1 MEKHMKK
8 ILVIGIVYLT
18 WGFMLFGQDTTLEF
32 TQDKWYL
39 QGQVVDH
46 LGQKSLMGRAV
57 LKDVEFENGVIEVDM
72 AFEGS
77 RCFGMIQFRMQS
89 GNSHESFYI
98 RPHKSGQY
106 DALQYT
112 PVASGLGA
120 WQLYSGEGFTA
131 AAEIP
136 HKRWVHIKLEVA
148 GTQARVFLDH
158 AESPALVI
166 HELKHG
172 LGKGGI
178 GLTGPAAPLAHFANF
193 SFQHDD
199 GLHFE
204 DPPPPISFPGML
216 REWELSQPFPVRDI
230 NREISLEEQQLTD
243 VKWKQVAADATGLV
257 DIGMQAAKPLNLP
270 FCVLARTTISA
281 DQDSLQKLDL
291 GYSDE
296 VSVFLNG
303 RILFRGNSEF
313 QRRDPAFSG
322 ILGLND
328 AVFLPLLKGENELL
342 LMVTEVFG
350 GWGFMCRLGD
360 IRGEAVYQ
368 HRTLTK
374 LWEISEQLAAPESVC
389 FDPDRDVL
397 YLSNFGADHISKLAL
412 DGNILERK
420 WATGLKNP
428 TGMALA
434 HGRLYVVERGNLV
447 EIETATARVLQR
459 HPIPDALFPNDVTI
473 GDSGEL
479 YISDSQKNAVYIFQ
493 NNQIKIWLQSDRIPN
508 PNGLIW
514 DAGRLIV
521 GTSGDGCIKAVNPEN
536 KSVQILIRLGSGAV
550 MDGIQSLGQGG
561 YLLGDWNGSILRVSS
576 REETQEILN
585 TMDAKLTLADFA
597 YIPDKR
603 MLVIPTLY
611 GNRVLA
617 FTLD

>member
-1 MEKHMKK
+1 M
-8 ILVIGIVYLT
+8 LAFGIVFLT
-18 WGFMLFGQDTTLEF
+18 GGFMLFVQDTTLEF
-32 TQDKWYL
+32 TQDNWYL

-46 LGQKSLMGRAV
+46 LGQKSLMGKAV
-57 LKDVEFENGVIEVDM
+57 LKDVEFENGIIEVDM

-77 RCFGMIQFRMQS
+77 RCFGMIQFRMQP

-166 HELKHG
+166 NELKHG

-193 SFQHDD
+193 SLRHDHELNFD
-199 GLHFE
+199 
-204 DPPPPISFPGML
+204 DPPPPISHPGML
-216 REWELSQPFPVRDI
+216 RAWELSQPFPVTNI
-230 NREISLEEQQLTD
+230 NREKSLKDQELRDIQ
-243 VKWKQVAADATGLV
+243 WKRVSADATGLV
-257 DIGMQAAKPLNLP
+257 DIGMQAAKPLNQP
-270 FCVLARTTISA
+270 FCVLARTTIPA

-313 QRRDPAFSG
+313 HRRDPAFSG

-328 AVFLPLLKGENELL
+328 AVFLPLQKGENELL
-342 LMVTEVFG
+342 LMVTEIFG
-350 GWGFMCRLGD
+350 GWGFKCRLGVT
-360 IRGEAVYQ
+360 RGEAVYQ
-368 HRTLTK
+368 HPHLTK
-374 LWEISEQLAAPESVC
+374 LWEISSRLAAPESVC
-389 FDPDRDVL
+389 FDPDQNVL
-397 YLSNFGADHISKLAL
+397 YVSNFGADHVSKLAL
-412 DGNILERK
+412 DGSILERK
-420 WATGLKNP
+420 WATGLNNP
-428 TGMALA
+428 TGMALI
-434 HGRLYVVERGNLV
+434 HGKLYVVERGNLA
-447 EIETATARVLQR
+447 EIETTSGQVLHR
-459 HPIPDALFPNDVTI
+459 YPIPDALFPNDVTI

-479 YISDSQKNAVYIFQ
+479 YISDSQKNAIYIFQ
-493 NNQIKIWLQSDRIPN
+493 NNQITLWLQSDRIPN
-508 PNGLIW
+508 PNGLKW

-536 KSVQILIRLGSGAV
+536 KNVQILTRLGSGAV
-550 MDGIQSLGQGG
+550 MDGIQFLEQGEF
-561 YLLGDWNGSILRVSS
+561 LLGDWNGRILWVSAKG
-576 REETQEILN
+576 EIQEILN
-585 TMDAKLTLADFA
+585 TMDAKLTLADFE
-597 YIPDKR
+597 YIPEKR

-611 GNRVLA
+611 GNRILA